1 MGSIVSDSMMIGLRH
16 IALLLIGLRFGEC
29 QRFFNIAGASQVQPG
44 GSVRVTQTN
53 NVLNIRP
60 GSGIIRDNA
69 DAPRVTSYKT
79 ATADDEERGT
89 NRRILI
95 DQYIPESKQND
106 EAPVTEEPELEDG
119 GPESV
124 LRQLRKIRKKPSQPS
139 QPTTERSESS
149 PVKSNTRRVN
159 NIFAQRVQRP
169 EFRKTPEIRKTPEN
183 RTSPEIRTPP
193 EISERPSPE
202 EHKHSSTIE
211 KLRASRIESSS
222 RREQPSVARS
232 RERPTARFQ
241 HPTNSE
247 RFRSAQVFNPS
258 NNPLGKAEKPR
269 IQQFDDLSL
278 SSEEEEHQSLQP
290 LSNEFLPTCPDATFS
305 YIIPSPTQCDLY
317 YTCDLGTPSRNECD
331 DGLVFSI
338 DQVKC
343 VPSETEDCKDRPLLQ
358 TPKGTGACERKNGV
372 FYNNETCT
380 DFVRCRDDTATHE
393 KCADGL
399 VFDPAQKICA
409 WGDEALRDGCLPED
423 LLGFK
428 CPNPKLT
435 QAQALEARV
444 QLRFGD
450 HDRHPHPTD
459 CRFFYMCLTTGQP
472 RKAGCGRGKVFDRES
487 GVCKHAKDVP
497 ECSEYYQISVQQGPG
512 EKNIQVKADS
522 RILKIQEDIRRQFE
536 TSGQARRVS
545 QLLSRA
551 RRYLLEDAEPED

>member
-1 MGSIVSDSMMIGLRH
+1 MIGLRH

-44 GSVRVTQTN
+44 GSVRVTPTN

-95 DQYIPESKQND
+95 DQYTPEPESKQNE
-106 EAPVTEEPELEDG
+106 EAPATEEPELEDG

-124 LRQLRKIRKKPSQPS
+124 LRQLRKIRKKPS

-169 EFRKTPEIRKTPEN
+169 EFRKTLEIGETQEIRK
-183 RTSPEIRTPP
+183 SPEIGKSP

-241 HPTNSE
+241 HPSNSE
-247 RFRSAQVFNPS
+247 RFGSARVFDPS
-258 NNPLGKAEKPR
+258 DNPLGDAEKPR

-290 LSNEFLPTCPDATFS
+290 LANEFLLTCPDATFS

-399 VFDPAQKICA
+399 VFDPVQKICA

-435 QAQALEARV
+435 RAQALEARV

-512 EKNIQVKADS
+512 EKNIQVKTDS

>member
-44 GSVRVTQTN
+44 GSVRVTPTN

-169 EFRKTPEIRKTPEN
+169 EFRKAPEIRKTPEN
-183 RTSPEIRTPP
+183 RKSPEIRKTPEIRTSP

-232 RERPTARFQ
+232 RE
-241 HPTNSE
+241 
-247 RFRSAQVFNPS
+247 
-258 NNPLGKAEKPR
+258 
-269 IQQFDDLSL
+269 
-278 SSEEEEHQSLQP
+278 
-290 LSNEFLPTCPDATFS
+290 
-305 YIIPSPTQCDLY
+305 
-317 YTCDLGTPSRNECD
+317 
-331 DGLVFSI
+331 
-338 DQVKC
+338 
-343 VPSETEDCKDRPLLQ
+343 
-358 TPKGTGACERKNGV
+358 
-372 FYNNETCT
+372 
-380 DFVRCRDDTATHE
+380 
-393 KCADGL
+393 
-399 VFDPAQKICA
+399 
-409 WGDEALRDGCLPED
+409 
-423 LLGFK
+423 
-428 CPNPKLT
+428 
-435 QAQALEARV
+435 
-444 QLRFGD
+444 
-450 HDRHPHPTD
+450 
-459 CRFFYMCLTTGQP
+459 
-472 RKAGCGRGKVFDRES
+472 
-487 GVCKHAKDVP
+487 
-497 ECSEYYQISVQQGPG
+497 
-512 EKNIQVKADS
+512 
-522 RILKIQEDIRRQFE
+522 
-536 TSGQARRVS
+536 
-545 QLLSRA
+545 
-551 RRYLLEDAEPED
+551 

>member
-1 MGSIVSDSMMIGLRH
+1 MGSTVSDSRMIGLRQVV
-16 IALLLIGLRFGEC
+16 LFLIGLRFGDC
-29 QRFFNIAGASQVQPG
+29 QRFFNIPGASQVKPG
-44 GSVRVTQTN
+44 GSTRVTPTNN

-60 GSGIIRDNA
+60 SSGISLDTI
-69 DAPRVTSYKT
+69 DAAIATSFKT
-79 ATADDEERGT
+79 AAAGDDEERVT
-89 NRRILI
+89 NRRVLI
-95 DQYIPESKQND
+95 DQFATPAKQRD
-106 EAPVTEEPELEDG
+106 EAAATEEESDVEDG

-124 LRQLRKIRKKPSQPS
+124 LRQLRKIRKTKSQPS
-139 QPTTERSESS
+139 QPTAERSEDS
-149 PVKSNTRRVN
+149 PVKSNIRRVN
-159 NIFAQRVQRP
+159 NIFSQRAKKP
-169 EFRKTPEIRKTPEN
+169 EVRKSADIRQNDRAT
-183 RTSPEIRTPP
+183 
-193 EISERPSPE
+193 RPSSE
-202 EHKHSSTIE
+202 DQKLASTLE

-222 RREQPSVARS
+222 RREQPSGARAREQPSVATS
-232 RERPTARFQ
+232 RERPSSRFQ

-247 RFRSAQVFNPS
+247 RFRGAQVFNPS

-290 LSNEFLPTCPDATFS
+290 LANEFLPTCPDTTFS

-399 VFDPAQKICA
+399 VFDPVQKICA

>member
-1 MGSIVSDSMMIGLRH
+1 MGSIVSDSMMLGLRH
-16 IALLLIGLRFGEC
+16 IALLIIGLRFGDC
-29 QRFFNIAGASQVQPG
+29 QRFFNIPAGASQVQPG
-44 GSVRVTQTN
+44 GAVRITPTVN

-60 GSGIIRDNA
+60 SSAIVDDNIDDDIA
-69 DAPRVTSYKT
+69 TIYNT
-79 ATADDEERGT
+79 AEEDEEERVT
-89 NRRILI
+89 NRRVLI
-95 DQYIPESKQND
+95 NKFTSEPPQRD
-106 EAPVTEEPELEDG
+106 EAPVTEEAEVEDG

-124 LRQLRKIRKKPSQPS
+124 LRQLRKIRKKPSE
-139 QPTTERSESS
+139 PTTERSEPS
-149 PVKSNTRRVN
+149 PTKSNTRRVN
-159 NIFAQRVQRP
+159 NIFAQRAQRP
-169 EFRKTPEIRKTPEN
+169 DIRRTPEIRKTPDI
-183 RTSPEIRTPP
+183 RKSPEIRQ
-193 EISERPSPE
+193 RPSPE
-202 EHKHSSTIE
+202 EHKHASTIE

-232 RERPTARFQ
+232 RERLSARFQ
-241 HPTNSE
+241 HPSNSE
-247 RFRSAQVFNPS
+247 RFGGARVFDPS
-258 NNPLGKAEKPR
+258 DNPLGDAGKPR
-269 IQQFDDLSL
+269 IQQFDDLRL

-399 VFDPAQKICA
+399 VFDPVQKICA

-459 CRFFYMCLTTGQP
+459 CRFFYTCLTTGQP

-497 ECSEYYQISVQQGPG
+497 ECSEYYQISVQQGPV
-512 EKNIQVKADS
+512 EKNIKVKADS